1 LIGRHDHELVR
12 MLQQGDLEALGHLYD
27 RFQGMVYK
35 TALGIS
41 RDPEEAA
48 DLLQDVFLRLYR
60 FAERID
66 PDRPLEPWL
75 YRMTANLAYARMR
88 RRSRLYN
95 QLKDWAHALMS
106 EGRPPPG
113 RVVERNEQWRWL
125 ERGLAG
131 LGLHQRI
138 VLVLY
143 YINEL
148 SLQEIAGIL
157 EIPVGTAKSRLYY
170 GRKALKRRLGLDA
183 EMLKE
188 VQYEMS

>member
-1 LIGRHDHELVR
+1 MRL
-12 MLQQGDLEALGHLYD
+12 LQQGDLEALGHLYD
-27 RFQGMVYK
+27 RFQGMVYR

-41 RDPEEAA
+41 HDPEEAA

-60 FAERID
+60 FAHRID
-66 PDRPLEPWL
+66 PERPLQPWL
-75 YRMTANLAYARMR
+75 YRMTVNLAYGRMR

-95 QLKDWAHALMS
+95 QLKDWAHALILES
-106 EGRPPPG
+106 KPPPP
-113 RVVERNEQWRWL
+113 RVVERIERWRWL
-125 ERGLAG
+125 EDGLAG
-131 LGLHQRI
+131 LALHQRV

-143 YINEL
+143 YINDL
-148 SLQEIAGIL
+148 PLQEIAEIL

-170 GRKALKRRLGLDA
+170 GRKALRRRLGLDA